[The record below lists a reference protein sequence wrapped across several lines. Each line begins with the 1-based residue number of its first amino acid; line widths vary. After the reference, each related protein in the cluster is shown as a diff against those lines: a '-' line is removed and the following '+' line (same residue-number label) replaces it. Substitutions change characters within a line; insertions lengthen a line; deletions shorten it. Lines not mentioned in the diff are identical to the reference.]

1 MRHRIYGRHLGRN
14 KDQRDNLFKG
24 LVRALLLHGTIQTS
38 SAKAKS
44 VKGLVDKIIN
54 LAKDKRTD
62 ILKTVVTDKSLRDR
76 LIRDIVP
83 KLGVKTSGFTSM
95 VRLGK
100 RPGDQTM
107 MVRMSLIG
115 AEKLEPVEKE
125 KVSRVEKPRGT
136 RDTSKTRGTAAK
148 RKVVKK

>member
-1 MRHRIYGRHLGRN
+1 MRHRVYGRHLGRN

-54 LAKDKRTD
+54 LAKDKKID
-62 ILKTVVTDKSLRDR
+62 ILKTFVTDKSLRDR

-83 KLGVKTSGFTSM
+83 KEGAKTSGFTSM

-125 KVSRVEKPRGT
+125 KVSKKTEEKRVKRTT
-136 RDTSKTRGTAAK
+136 RRRSFGSKSRPSG
-148 RKVVKK
+148 